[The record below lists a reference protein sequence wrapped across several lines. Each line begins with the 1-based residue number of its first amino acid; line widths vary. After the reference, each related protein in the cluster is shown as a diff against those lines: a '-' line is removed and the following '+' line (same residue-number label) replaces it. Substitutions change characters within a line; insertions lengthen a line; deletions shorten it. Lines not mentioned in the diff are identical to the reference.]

1 MEGVPEPTSSE
12 TSILLIFWGVVRQ
25 VGKLITVMPTPA
37 PPHNPQ
43 SIQYPQND
51 HLHFW
56 KTEKFV
62 CGTKR
67 RREEGTGN
75 KIWANVIKD
84 SHQREAFSIMS
95 NDEDMFLYGYYYI
108 SLSL

>member
-43 SIQYPQND
+43 SIKYPQND

-56 KTEKFV
+56 KT
-62 CGTKR
+62 G
-67 RREEGTGN
+67 
-75 KIWANVIKD
+75 
-84 SHQREAFSIMS
+84 EACVW
-95 NDEDMFLYGYYYI
+95 D
-108 SLSL
+108 